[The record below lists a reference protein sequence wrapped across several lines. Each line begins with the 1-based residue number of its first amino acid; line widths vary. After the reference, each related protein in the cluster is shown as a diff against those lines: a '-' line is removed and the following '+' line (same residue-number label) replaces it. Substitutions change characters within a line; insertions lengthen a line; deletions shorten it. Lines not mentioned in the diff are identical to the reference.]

1 MLRLTQNSFVMGW
14 PWDMGEGTFPPPC
27 VFCDISPPVVGVPT
41 TDFVDSDGSPNIEP
55 TPPPPG
61 KSWPGDFSPTPG
73 GVPEIP
79 QWAMLLIGFAGL
91 GLIGRASSS
100 TVWRVQDVGVEAAR
114 QVARALRRG

>member
-41 TDFVDSDGSPNIEP
+41 TDFVDSNGTPNLEP
-55 TPPPPG
+55 TQPG
-61 KSWPGDFSPTPG
+61 NIWLGDSGPPG

-79 QWAMLLIGFAGL
+79 QWAMLVIGFAGL
-91 GLIGRASSS
+91 GLLGRASSS
-100 TVWRVQDVGVEAAR
+100 TIWRVQDVGIEAAR
-114 QVARALRRG
+114 QVARALRRV